1 MATVIPV
8 AKPLSV
14 NPLKVSSRVGAAL
27 AFLGLAR
34 CMPLEHGVRGCAA
47 FTKLFFM
54 RHFREPIAL
63 QTTAVDEVATIVGSD
78 ENVIEALHTIIER
91 SQPELIG
98 LTASALSEF
107 QGTDMRQTLSDF
119 RRRYPG
125 QSQVAVIPVF
135 DFEGIDGL
143 EGGYARAVE
152 AIIDTL
158 VPETLAAG
166 SRPAQV
172 NILASSLLTPGD
184 IDNLKSW
191 VSDFG
196 LQATVLPDLADSLD
210 GHLLDEGFQPLTYGG
225 ASRAAIEQ
233 MGKAVATIVLGSS
246 LWPAADL
253 LKARTGVPDFRFNS
267 LMGVAACDE
276 LTGLLARLS
285 KRPVSD
291 RLRRQR
297 SRLLD
302 AMVDCQFY
310 TAGASVSVAGEP
322 DTLFAMQP
330 FLAESGIAI
339 DRMIAATP
347 ARSLAESGRSNIT
360 VGDLDDL
367 RSSLM
372 AGKSDLI
379 LANSHALGLSNELS
393 VPLLRVGFPQ
403 HDFIGAHAKVWIG
416 YDGTRQTLFDVSN
429 LLAQFRRQNQPYHS
443 IYKSNASGTFG
454 KSDLDSHRGNAQ

>member
-1 MATVIPV
+1 
-8 AKPLSV
+8 
-14 NPLKVSSRVGAAL
+14 
-27 AFLGLAR
+27 
-34 CMPLEHGVRGCAA
+34 
-47 FTKLFFM
+47 
-54 RHFREPIAL
+54 
-63 QTTAVDEVATIVGSD
+63 
-78 ENVIEALHTIIER
+78 
-91 SQPELIG
+91 LIG

-119 RRRYPG
+119 RRRYPAH
-125 QSQVAVIPVF
+125 SQVAVIPVL

-158 VPETLAAG
+158 VPETRAAG

-191 VSDFG
+191 LSDFG
-196 LQATVLPDLADSLD
+196 LQPTVLPDLADSLD
-210 GHLLDEGFQPLTYGG
+210 GHLRDEGYQPLTYGG
-225 ASRAAIEQ
+225 VSRAAIEQ
-233 MGKAVATIVLGSS
+233 MGKAVATIVLGPS

-253 LKARTGVPDFRFNS
+253 LKTRTGVPDFRFNS

-285 KRPVSD
+285 KRPISE

-310 TAGASVSVAGEP
+310 TAGATASIAGEP
-322 DTLFAMQP
+322 DMLLAMQP

-339 DRMIAATP
+339 DRMIAATY
-347 ARSLAESGRSNIT
+347 ARSPAESAHSNTI
-360 VGDLDDL
+360 VGDLGDL
-367 RSSLM
+367 RSSLLSR
-372 AGKSDLI
+372 KSDLI
-379 LANSHALGLSNELS
+379 LANSHSLALSNELG

-443 IYKSNASGTFG
+443 IYKSNVTATIG
-454 KSDLDSHRGNAQ
+454 KSDLVSLGEEAQ

>member
-1 MATVIPV
+1 MASIILLT
-8 AKPLSV
+8 KPLSV

-63 QTTAVDEVATIVGSD
+63 QTTAVNEVATIVGSD

-91 SQPELIG
+91 SKPELIG

-119 RRRYPG
+119 RRQYPAH
-125 QSQVAVIPVF
+125 SQIAVIPVV

-158 VPETLAAG
+158 VPETRTAG

-184 IDNLKSW
+184 IDNLKTW

-196 LQATVLPDLADSLD
+196 LQATMLPDLADSLD

-233 MGKAVATIVLGSS
+233 MGKAVATIMLGSS

-310 TAGASVSVAGEP
+310 TAGASASVAGEH

-347 ARSLAESGRSNIT
+347 ARSLAESGPSNIT

-372 AGKSDLI
+372 AGKSDLM
-379 LANSHALGLSNELS
+379 LANSHALGLSNELG

-443 IYKSNASGTFG
+443 IYKSNTTATIG
-454 KSDLDSHRGNAQ
+454 KSDLVSLRGNAQ